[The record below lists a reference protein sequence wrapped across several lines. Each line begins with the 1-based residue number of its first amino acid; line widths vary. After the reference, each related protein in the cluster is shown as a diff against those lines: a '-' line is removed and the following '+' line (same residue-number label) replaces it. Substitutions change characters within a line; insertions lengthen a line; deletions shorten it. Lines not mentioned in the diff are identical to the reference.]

1 MRPFFRTTRDN
12 EKGSTMSAT
21 ILLVDDDAEIANC
34 WNFCSPARATPFC
47 RPKAAETALELL
59 ERGVG
64 ADLIILDV
72 MMPGLSGYKTCARIR
87 ETSNVPI
94 LFLTARGMD
103 TDLTLGFSAG
113 GDDYLSK
120 PFSNAELLSRVKA
133 LLRRYHVYG
142 GKEEKADTGCLC
154 AHGLRVDRRFNEVFK
169 DGRELSLTEL
179 EYRLL
184 RLMMEHRGKI
194 FSAEN
199 LYESVWG
206 EPYFSVSA
214 NTVMVHIR
222 KLRAKIEDDPQNP
235 RIVKTVWGK
244 GYRVE

>member
-1 MRPFFRTTRDN
+1 MRDN
-12 EKGSTMSAT
+12 TKGITMSAT
-21 ILLVDDDAEIANC
+21 ILIVDDDAEI
-34 WNFCSPARATPFC
+34 R
-47 RPKAAETALELL
+47 ELL
-59 ERGVG
+59 
-64 ADLIILDV
+64 DLLLSGEGYAVRQAENGEAALAMLDAGIDLVILDV

-142 GKEEKADTGCLC
+142 GKAETREDGFFS
-154 AHGLRVDRRFNEVFK
+154 AHGLRVSRRFNEVFK
-169 DGRELSLTEL
+169 NGRELALTEL
-179 EYRLL
+179 EYQML
-184 RLMMEHRGKI
+184 RLMFEYRGKI

-235 RIVKTVWGK
+235 QIVKTVWGK

>member
-1 MRPFFRTTRDN
+1 MRDN
-12 EKGSTMSAT
+12 TKGITMSAT
-21 ILLVDDDAEIANC
+21 ILIVDDDAEI
-34 WNFCSPARATPFC
+34 R
-47 RPKAAETALELL
+47 ELLELL
-59 ERGVG
+59 LSGEGYAVRQAENGEAALAMLDAG
-64 ADLIILDV
+64 IDLVILDV

-142 GKEEKADTGCLC
+142 GKAETREDGFFS
-154 AHGLRVDRRFNEVFK
+154 AHGLRVNRRFNEVFK
-169 DGRELSLTEL
+169 NGRELALTEL
-179 EYRLL
+179 EYQML
-184 RLMMEHRGKI
+184 RLMFEYRGKI

-235 RIVKTVWGK
+235 QIVKTVWGK

>member
-1 MRPFFRTTRDN
+1 MRDN
-12 EKGSTMSAT
+12 TKGITMSAT
-21 ILLVDDDAEIANC
+21 ILIVDDDAEI
-34 WNFCSPARATPFC
+34 R
-47 RPKAAETALELL
+47 ELLELL
-59 ERGVG
+59 LSGEGYAVRQAENGEAALAMLDAG
-64 ADLIILDV
+64 IDLVILDV

-142 GKEEKADTGCLC
+142 GKEEASDTGCLC

-235 RIVKTVWGK
+235 QIVKTVWGK

>member
-1 MRPFFRTTRDN
+1 MRDN
-12 EKGSTMSAT
+12 TKGIAMSAT
-21 ILLVDDDAEIANC
+21 ILIVDDDAEI
-34 WNFCSPARATPFC
+34 R
-47 RPKAAETALELL
+47 ELLELL
-59 ERGVG
+59 LSGEGYAVRQAENGEAALAMLDAG
-64 ADLIILDV
+64 IDLVILDV

-142 GKEEKADTGCLC
+142 GKAETREDGFFS
-154 AHGLRVDRRFNEVFK
+154 AHGLRVNRRFNEVFK
-169 DGRELSLTEL
+169 NGRELALTEL
-179 EYRLL
+179 EYQML
-184 RLMMEHRGKI
+184 RLMFEYRGKI

-235 RIVKTVWGK
+235 QIVKTVWGK

>member
-1 MRPFFRTTRDN
+1 
-12 EKGSTMSAT
+12 MSAT
-21 ILLVDDDAEIANC
+21 ILLVDDDAEI
-34 WNFCSPARATPFC
+34 R
-47 RPKAAETALELL
+47 ELLELL
-59 ERGVG
+59 LTGEGYAVLQAGSGEAALDLLGKG
-64 ADLIILDV
+64 ASVDLIILDV
-72 MMPGLSGYKTCARIR
+72 MMPGLSGYKTCARVR

-142 GKEEKADTGCLC
+142 GKEETVDTGCIA
-154 AHGLRVDRRFNEVFK
+154 AHGLRVDKRFNEVFK

>member
-1 MRPFFRTTRDN
+1 MRPFFRIPSDN
-12 EKGSTMSAT
+12 EKGSIMTAT
-21 ILLVDDDAEIANC
+21 ILLVDDDAEI
-34 WNFCSPARATPFC
+34 R
-47 RPKAAETALELL
+47 ELLELL
-59 ERGVG
+59 LSGEGYAVLQTESGEAALALLKQG
-64 ADLIILDV
+64 ANVDLIVLDV
-72 MMPGLSGYKTCARIR
+72 MMPGLSGYKTCALIR
-87 ETSNVPI
+87 EISNAPI
-94 LFLTARGMD
+94 LFLTARSMD

-113 GDDYLSK
+113 GDDYLAK

-142 GKEEKADTGCLC
+142 GKEEAAEADVLA
-154 AHGLRVDRRFNEVFK
+154 AHGLRVGRRFNEVWK

-184 RLMMEHRGKI
+184 RLMMEYRGKI
-194 FSAEN
+194 FSAQN

-222 KLRAKIEDDPQNP
+222 KLRAKIEDDPQEP

>member
-1 MRPFFRTTRDN
+1 
-12 EKGSTMSAT
+12 MSAT
-21 ILLVDDDAEIANC
+21 ILIVDDDAEI
-34 WNFCSPARATPFC
+34 R
-47 RPKAAETALELL
+47 ELLELL
-59 ERGVG
+59 LSGEGYAVRQAESGEAALAMLDSG
-64 ADLIILDV
+64 IDLVILDV
-72 MMPGLSGYKTCARIR
+72 MMPGLSGYKTCAYMR
-87 ETSNVPI
+87 EVSNVPI
-94 LFLTARGMD
+94 LFLTARSMD

-113 GDDYLSK
+113 GDDYLAK

-142 GKEEKADTGCLC
+142 GKEEVQGDGYLA
-154 AHGLRVDRRFNEVFK
+154 AHGLRVNRRFNEVFK
-169 DGRELSLTEL
+169 DGYEISLTEL
-179 EYRLL
+179 EYQML
-184 RLMMEHRGKI
+184 RLMLEHRGKI

-235 RIVKTVWGK
+235 QIVQTVWGK

>member
-1 MRPFFRTTRDN
+1 M
-12 EKGSTMSAT
+12 
-21 ILLVDDDAEIANC
+21 
-34 WNFCSPARATPFC
+34 
-47 RPKAAETALELL
+47 
-59 ERGVG
+59 
-64 ADLIILDV
+64 
-72 MMPGLSGYKTCARIR
+72 
-87 ETSNVPI
+87 
-94 LFLTARGMD
+94 
-103 TDLTLGFSAG
+103 
-113 GDDYLSK
+113 
-120 PFSNAELLSRVKA
+120 
-133 LLRRYHVYG
+133 
-142 GKEEKADTGCLC
+142 
-154 AHGLRVDRRFNEVFK
+154 DRRFNEVFK
-169 DGRELSLTEL
+169 DGQELSLTEL

>member
-1 MRPFFRTTRDN
+1 MRDN
-12 EKGSTMSAT
+12 TKGITMSAT
-21 ILLVDDDAEIANC
+21 ILIVDDDAEI
-34 WNFCSPARATPFC
+34 R
-47 RPKAAETALELL
+47 ELL
-59 ERGVG
+59 
-64 ADLIILDV
+64 DLLLSGEGYAVRQAENGEAALAMLDAGIDLVILDV

-142 GKEEKADTGCLC
+142 GKAETREEGFFS
-154 AHGLRVDRRFNEVFK
+154 AHGLRVNRRFNEVFK
-169 DGRELSLTEL
+169 NGRELALTEL
-179 EYRLL
+179 EYQML
-184 RLMMEHRGKI
+184 RLMFEYRGKI

-222 KLRAKIEDDPQNP
+222 KLRAKIEDDPQTP
-235 RIVKTVWGK
+235 QIVKTVWGK

>member
-1 MRPFFRTTRDN
+1 MR
-12 EKGSTMSAT
+12 AT
-21 ILLVDDDAEIANC
+21 ILLVDDDAEI
-34 WNFCSPARATPFC
+34 R
-47 RPKAAETALELL
+47 ELLELL
-59 ERGVG
+59 LTGEGYAVLQADSGEAALDLLGKG
-64 ADLIILDV
+64 ASVDLIILDV
-72 MMPGLSGYKTCARIR
+72 MMPGLSGYKTCARSR

-142 GKEEKADTGCLC
+142 GKEEASDTGCLC

>member
-1 MRPFFRTTRDN
+1 MVRYGGADGCRGRGARPWPDR
-12 EKGSTMSAT
+12 
-21 ILLVDDDAEIANC
+21 
-34 WNFCSPARATPFC
+34 PARRWDC
-47 RPKAAETALELL
+47 LL
-59 ERGVG
+59 
-64 ADLIILDV
+64 
-72 MMPGLSGYKTCARIR
+72 Y
-87 ETSNVPI
+87 TS
-94 LFLTARGMD
+94 
-103 TDLTLGFSAG
+103 
-113 GDDYLSK
+113 
-120 PFSNAELLSRVKA
+120 
-133 LLRRYHVYG
+133 
-142 GKEEKADTGCLC
+142 CLC
-154 AHGLRVDRRFNEVFK
+154 AHGLRVDKRFNEVFK

>member
-1 MRPFFRTTRDN
+1 
-12 EKGSTMSAT
+12 MSAT
-21 ILLVDDDAEIANC
+21 ILIVDDDAEI
-34 WNFCSPARATPFC
+34 R
-47 RPKAAETALELL
+47 ELLELL
-59 ERGVG
+59 LSGEGYAVRQAESGEAALGMLDVGV
-64 ADLIILDV
+64 DLIILDV
-72 MMPGLSGYKTCARIR
+72 MMPGMSGYKVCARIR
-87 ETSNVPI
+87 ERSNAPV
-94 LFLTARGMD
+94 LFLTARGLD

-142 GKEEKADTGCLC
+142 GKEDSPAQDYLTAGDV
-154 AHGLRVDRRFNEVFK
+154 RVNRRFNEAYK
-169 DGRELSLTEL
+169 GEREIALTEL

-184 RLMMEHRGKI
+184 RLMLEYRGKI

-199 LYESVWG
+199 LYRSVWE
-206 EPYFSVSA
+206 EPYLCANA

-235 RIVKTVWGK
+235 QLIKTVWGK

>member
-1 MRPFFRTTRDN
+1 MRDN
-12 EKGSTMSAT
+12 TKGITMSAT
-21 ILLVDDDAEIANC
+21 ILIVDDDAEI
-34 WNFCSPARATPFC
+34 R
-47 RPKAAETALELL
+47 ELL
-59 ERGVG
+59 
-64 ADLIILDV
+64 DLLLSGEGYAVRQAENGEAALAMLDAGIDLVILDV

-142 GKEEKADTGCLC
+142 GKAETREDGFFS
-154 AHGLRVDRRFNEVFK
+154 AHGLRVNGRFNVVFK
-169 DGRELSLTEL
+169 NGRELALTEL
-179 EYRLL
+179 EYQML
-184 RLMMEHRGKI
+184 RLMFEYRGKI

-206 EPYFSVSA
+206 EPYFSVST

-235 RIVKTVWGK
+235 QIVKTVWGK

>member
-1 MRPFFRTTRDN
+1 MRDN
-12 EKGSTMSAT
+12 TKGITMSAT
-21 ILLVDDDAEIANC
+21 ILIVDDDAEI
-34 WNFCSPARATPFC
+34 R
-47 RPKAAETALELL
+47 ELLELL
-59 ERGVG
+59 LSGEGYAVRQAENGEAALAMLDAG
-64 ADLIILDV
+64 IDLVILDV

-142 GKEEKADTGCLC
+142 GKAETREDGFFS
-154 AHGLRVDRRFNEVFK
+154 AHGLRVSRRFNEVFK
-169 DGRELSLTEL
+169 NGRELALTEL
-179 EYRLL
+179 EYQML
-184 RLMMEHRGKI
+184 RLMFEYRGKI

-235 RIVKTVWGK
+235 QIVKTVWGK

>member
-1 MRPFFRTTRDN
+1 MRDN
-12 EKGSTMSAT
+12 TKGIAMSAT
-21 ILLVDDDAEIANC
+21 ILIVDDDAEI
-34 WNFCSPARATPFC
+34 R
-47 RPKAAETALELL
+47 ELLELL
-59 ERGVG
+59 LSGEGYAVRQAENGEAALAMLDAG
-64 ADLIILDV
+64 IDLVILDV
-72 MMPGLSGYKTCARIR
+72 MMPGLSGYKTCACIR

-142 GKEEKADTGCLC
+142 GKAETREDGFFS
-154 AHGLRVDRRFNEVFK
+154 AHGLRVNRRFNEVFK
-169 DGRELSLTEL
+169 NGRELALTEL
-179 EYRLL
+179 EYQML
-184 RLMMEHRGKI
+184 RLMFEYRGKI

-235 RIVKTVWGK
+235 QIVKTVWGK

>member
-1 MRPFFRTTRDN
+1 MRDN
-12 EKGSTMSAT
+12 TKGITMSAT
-21 ILLVDDDAEIANC
+21 ILIVDDDAEI
-34 WNFCSPARATPFC
+34 R
-47 RPKAAETALELL
+47 ELL
-59 ERGVG
+59 
-64 ADLIILDV
+64 DLLLSGEGYAVRQAENGEAALAMLDAGIDLVILDV

-142 GKEEKADTGCLC
+142 GKAETREDGFFS
-154 AHGLRVDRRFNEVFK
+154 AHGLRVNRRFNEVFK
-169 DGRELSLTEL
+169 NGRELALTEL
-179 EYRLL
+179 EYQML
-184 RLMMEHRGKI
+184 RLMFEYRGKI

-235 RIVKTVWGK
+235 QIVKTVWGK

>member
-1 MRPFFRTTRDN
+1 
-12 EKGSTMSAT
+12 
-21 ILLVDDDAEIANC
+21 
-34 WNFCSPARATPFC
+34 
-47 RPKAAETALELL
+47 
-59 ERGVG
+59 
-64 ADLIILDV
+64 
-72 MMPGLSGYKTCARIR
+72 
-87 ETSNVPI
+87 
-94 LFLTARGMD
+94 MD
-103 TDLTLGFSAG
+103 
-113 GDDYLSK
+113 K
-120 PFSNAELLSRVKA
+120 
-133 LLRRYHVYG
+133 
-142 GKEEKADTGCLC
+142 
-154 AHGLRVDRRFNEVFK
+154 RFNEVFK

>member
-1 MRPFFRTTRDN
+1 MRDN
-12 EKGSTMSAT
+12 TKGITMSAT
-21 ILLVDDDAEIANC
+21 ILIVDDDAEI
-34 WNFCSPARATPFC
+34 R
-47 RPKAAETALELL
+47 ELL
-59 ERGVG
+59 
-64 ADLIILDV
+64 DLLLSGEGYAVRQAENGEAALAMLDAGIDLVILDV
-72 MMPGLSGYKTCARIR
+72 MMPGLSGYKTCACIR
-87 ETSNVPI
+87 ETSNVHI

-142 GKEEKADTGCLC
+142 GKAETREDGFFS
-154 AHGLRVDRRFNEVFK
+154 AHGLRVNRRFNEVFK
-169 DGRELSLTEL
+169 NGRELALTEL
-179 EYRLL
+179 EYQML
-184 RLMMEHRGKI
+184 RLMFEYRGKI

-235 RIVKTVWGK
+235 QIVKTVWGK

>member
-1 MRPFFRTTRDN
+1 MRDN
-12 EKGSTMSAT
+12 TKGITMSAT
-21 ILLVDDDAEIANC
+21 ILIVDDDAEI
-34 WNFCSPARATPFC
+34 R
-47 RPKAAETALELL
+47 ELLELL
-59 ERGVG
+59 LSGEGYAVRQAENGEAALAMLDAG
-64 ADLIILDV
+64 IDLVILDV

-142 GKEEKADTGCLC
+142 GKAETREDGFFS
-154 AHGLRVDRRFNEVFK
+154 AHGLRVNRRFNEVFK
-169 DGRELSLTEL
+169 NGRELALTEL
-179 EYRLL
+179 EYQML
-184 RLMMEHRGKI
+184 RLMFEYRGKI

-235 RIVKTVWGK
+235 EIVKTVWGK

>member
-1 MRPFFRTTRDN
+1 MASHMTVNENKSKGKGRRLAWIIPLVVLGVALLAYLGGVAFFNFYFMPRTTLDGQDVSLRSAREVAE
-12 EKGSTMSAT
+12 EKS
-21 ILLVDDDAEIANC
+21 E
-34 WNFCSPARATPFC
+34 
-47 RPKAAETALELL
+47 ALASYQTHVSGA
-59 ERGVG
+59 GV
-64 ADLIILDV
+64 DLIILDV

-142 GKEEKADTGCLC
+142 GKEET
-154 AHGLRVDRRFNEVFK
+154 V